1 MSMKWGRVLG
11 FCKFHRHGIYTE
23 LLFGSLTC
31 CNLLSQN
38 RRLPMRYEFAP
49 HSAIGQVKQ
58 FNECLFLI
66 LAGNM
71 DGVRKNI
78 YDMLPILPLEKD
90 PFESLAGWR
99 YPSAV

>member
-78 YDMLPILPLEKD
+78 YDMLPISSLEKD